1 MMRILDNKN
10 VIMGDAKDDNL
21 LIFIKMIDE
30 AEDERNENEIEQ
42 KQNQLM
48 AMASILTDEGYS
60 QNFDRCYKAVDCCN
74 GNIEQARDLLSK
86 ITITENQYY

>member
-1 MMRILDNKN
+1 
-10 VIMGDAKDDNL
+10 
-21 LIFIKMIDE
+21 
-30 AEDERNENEIEQ
+30 
-42 KQNQLM
+42 M

-86 ITITENQYY
+86 ITITEN